1 MAPDVDGLTPGGEGW
16 EEVAFR
22 ARKDAPEVA
31 ASETTSGVEIRPVYG
46 PADVAGLDYE
56 RDLGD
61 PGTYPYARGPYPLM
75 YREKLW
81 TMRTYTG
88 FGTAHA
94 VNRWNRRLLA
104 DEGVTGLST
113 ALDLPTQMGYDSDHP
128 EWRAEV
134 GRVGVAIDSLA
145 DFEVLFDGVPLD
157 RISTSFTINAPAFLF
172 LALYQVAG
180 EKQGV
185 APEALR
191 PIVQNDI
198 LKEFFA
204 RGACVFPVEP
214 SLRLVADTFEYCARV
229 MPRANPISV
238 CGYHIRESGATAVQE
253 MAFSISNAREYVDR
267 ALARGIPI
275 DAFAPRISW
284 NLGAFMNL
292 FEEVA
297 KYRASRR
304 IWARLMR
311 ETYAAEDPRSWRF
324 LWFAGTC
331 GSTFSHQQ
339 PLNNIVRATVETL
352 ALVLGGLQS
361 LTVNTWQEAFEI
373 PDQEAMLTALRT
385 QQIVAYESGVADVVD
400 PLAGSYYVESLTDE
414 YERRILGLMA
424 EIEARGG
431 MARSIEDGY
440 VQRLV
445 LEEAYRH
452 SMAVESGERKVVGEN
467 LFATGAEPPPTRLYQ
482 HDPAVLA
489 EQLSR
494 LALVRSRRSAAAVSR
509 TLSALQAAART
520 PERNLMPLTV
530 DCVRAY
536 CTVGEVMGALRE
548 VFGTYREPV
557 DIFG

>member
-1 MAPDVDGLTPGGEGW
+1 MAQTRSVRQ
-16 EEVAFR
+16 A
-22 ARKDAPEVA
+22 
-31 ASETTSGVEIRPVYG
+31 ETTSGVEIKPVYR
-46 PADVAGLDYE
+46 PDDVAGLDYQ

-61 PGTYPYARGPYPLM
+61 PGQFPYTRGPYPLM
-75 YREKLW
+75 YREKYW

-88 FGTAHA
+88 FGTPRAT
-94 VNRWNRRLLA
+94 NEWNRRLLA
-104 DEGVTGLST
+104 EEGVTGLST

-134 GRVGVAIDSLA
+134 GRVGVPIDSLA
-145 DFEVLFDGVPLD
+145 DFEVLFNGIPLEQV
-157 RISTSFTINAPAFLF
+157 STSFTINAPAFLF

-185 APEALR
+185 GPERLR

-214 SLRLVADTFEYCARV
+214 SLRLVADTFEYCSST

-253 MAFSISNAREYVDR
+253 MAFAISNAREYIDR

-275 DAFAPRISW
+275 DSFAPRISW
-284 NLGAFMNL
+284 NLGAFMNF

-311 ETYAAEDPRSWRF
+311 EGYGAQDERSWRF

-331 GSTFSHQQ
+331 GSTFSHRQ
-339 PLNNIVRATVETL
+339 PLNNIVRATVETM

-385 QQIVAYESGVADVVD
+385 QQIVAHESGIADTAD
-400 PLAGSYYVESLTDE
+400 PLAGSYFVESLTDE
-414 YERRILGLMA
+414 YERRILELMDDVR
-424 EIEARGG
+424 ERGG
-431 MARSIEDGY
+431 MARCIENGY

-452 SMAVESGERKVVGEN
+452 SQAVETGERKVVGEN
-467 LFATGAEPPPTRLYQ
+467 IFVTAEEPPPTRLYQ
-482 HDPAVLA
+482 HDPAALDEQLERLA
-489 EQLSR
+489 E
-494 LALVRSRRSAAAVSR
+494 VRRRRSPKEVERSLARLCEAAAQP
-509 TLSALQAAART
+509 A
-520 PERNLMPLTV
+520 ENLMPHTV
-530 DCVRAY
+530 ECVRAY
-536 CTVGEVMGALRE
+536 ATVGEVMGALRQ
-548 VFGTYREPV
+548 VFGTYQEPV

>member
-1 MAPDVDGLTPGGEGW
+1 MASKTEKTKTV
-16 EEVAFR
+16 
-22 ARKDAPEVA
+22 
-31 ASETTSGVEIRPVYG
+31 ETTSGVEIKPVYT
-46 PADVAGLDYE
+46 PEDVAGLDYE
-56 RDLGD
+56 RDLAD
-61 PGTYPYARGPYPLM
+61 PGAYPYTRGPYPLM

-88 FGTAHA
+88 FGT
-94 VNRWNRRLLA
+94 VSQTNRWNRQLLEA
-104 DEGVTGLST
+104 EGVTGLST

-145 DFEVLFDGVPLD
+145 DFEVLFDGIPLD
-157 RISTSFTINAPAFLF
+157 KISCSFTINAPAFLF
-172 LALYQVAG
+172 LALYQVTG

-185 APEALR
+185 PAAQLR

-214 SLRLVADTFEYCARV
+214 SLRLVADSFQYCAQV

-253 MAFSISNAREYVDR
+253 MGFAISNAIEYVDR

-284 NLGAFMNL
+284 NLGAFMNF
-292 FEEVA
+292 FEEIA

-311 ETYAAEDPRSWRF
+311 ESYGAQDPRSWRF

-331 GSTFSHQQ
+331 GSTFSHRQ
-339 PLNNIVRATVETL
+339 PLNNIVRATVETM

-361 LTVNTWQEAFEI
+361 LTVNTWQEAYEI

-385 QQIVAYESGVADVVD
+385 QQVVAYESGVADTAD
-400 PLAGSYYVESLTDE
+400 PLAGSYFVESLTDE
-414 YERRILGLMA
+414 YERRILALMA
-424 EIEARGG
+424 EVKARGG
-431 MARSIEDGY
+431 MARAIESGW
-440 VQRLV
+440 VQQQV

-452 SMAVESGERKVVGEN
+452 SMAVESGERLVVGEN
-467 LFATGAEPPPTRLYQ
+467 IFESADEPPPTRLYQ

-489 EQLSR
+489 EQNER
-494 LALVRSRRSAAAVSR
+494 LAEVRAQRDAAAVAG
-509 TLSALQAAART
+509 ALDSLRAAART
-520 PERNLMPLTV
+520 PSENLMPHTV
-530 DCVRAY
+530 ECVRAY
-536 CTVGEVMGALRE
+536 CTIGEIMGTLRE
-548 VFGTYREPV
+548 EFGTFSEPL

>member
-1 MAPDVDGLTPGGEGW
+1 MAQKTEQTRRV
-16 EEVAFR
+16 
-22 ARKDAPEVA
+22 
-31 ASETTSGVEIRPVYG
+31 ETTAGVEIKPLYG
-46 PADVAGLDYE
+46 PADIAGLDYQ

-61 PGTYPYARGPYPLM
+61 PGEYPMTRGPYPLM

-88 FGTAHA
+88 FRTPRET
-94 VNRWNRRLLA
+94 NEWNRRLLA
-104 DEGVTGLST
+104 EEGVTGLSV

-145 DFEVLFDGVPLD
+145 DFEVLFEGIPLD
-157 RISTSFTINAPAFLF
+157 QISTSFTINAPAFLF
-172 LALYQVAG
+172 LALYEVAG
-180 EKQGV
+180 ERQGHG
-185 APEALR
+185 AAALR

-214 SLRLVADTFEYCARV
+214 SLRLVADTFEYCSRV

-238 CGYHIRESGATAVQE
+238 CGYHIRESGANAVQE
-253 MAFSISNAREYVDR
+253 MAFCISNACEYIDR

-284 NLGAFMNL
+284 NLGAFMNF
-292 FEEVA
+292 FEEIA

-311 ETYAAEDPRSWRF
+311 ETYGARDPRSWRF

-331 GSTFSHQQ
+331 GSTFSHRQ
-339 PLNNIVRATVETL
+339 PLNNVVRATVETM

-373 PDQEAMLTALRT
+373 PDAEAMLLALRT
-385 QQIVAYESGVADVVD
+385 QQIVAHESGIADTAD
-400 PLAGSYYVESLTDE
+400 PLAGSYFVESLTDE
-414 YERRILGLMA
+414 YERRILALM
-424 EIEARGG
+424 EDVKGRGG
-431 MARSIEDGY
+431 MARCIEEGY

-445 LEEAYRH
+445 LDEAYRH
-452 SMAVESGERKVVGEN
+452 SIEVERGERKVVGEN
-467 LFATGAEPPPTRLYQ
+467 IYVSAEEPPPTRLYQ
-482 HDPAVLA
+482 HNPAALT
-489 EQLSR
+489 EQLER
-494 LALVRSRRSAAAVSR
+494 LGDVRRRRSEREVVAALARLKEAAAIE
-509 TLSALQAAART
+509 T
-520 PERNLMPLTV
+520 ENLMPLTI

-536 CTVGEVMGALRE
+536 ATIGEIMGTLRV

-557 DIFG
+557 GVFG

>member
-1 MAPDVDGLTPGGEGW
+1 MAREVQEG
-16 EEVAFR
+16 VKR
-22 ARKDAPEVA
+22 V
-31 ASETTSGVEIRPVYG
+31 ETTSGVEIKPVYT
-46 PADVAGLDYE
+46 PDDLAGVDYD
-56 RDLGD
+56 RDIAD
-61 PGTYPYARGPYPLM
+61 PGQYPYTRGPYPLG
-75 YREKLW
+75 YRHKLW

-88 FGTAHA
+88 FGTARQ
-94 VNRWNRRLLA
+94 VNDWNRRLLE

-145 DFEVLFDGVPLD
+145 DFEVLFDGIPLD
-157 RISTSFTINAPAFLF
+157 RISTSFTVNAPAFLF

-180 EKQGV
+180 ERQGV
-185 APEALR
+185 PAEALR

-214 SLRLVADTFEYCARV
+214 SLRLVADTFEHCSRV

-253 MAFSISNAREYVDR
+253 MAFCMSSAREYVDR

-292 FEEVA
+292 FEEIA

-311 ETYAAEDPRSWRF
+311 ATYGAADPRSWRF

-331 GSTFSHQQ
+331 GSTFSHRQ
-339 PLNNIVRATVETL
+339 PLNNVVRATIETM

-361 LTVNTWQEAFEI
+361 LTVNTWQEAYEI

-385 QQIVAYESGVADVVD
+385 QQVVAYESGVADTAD
-400 PLAGSYYVESLTDE
+400 PLAGSYFVESLTDE
-414 YERRILGLMA
+414 YERRILALMA
-424 EIEARGG
+424 EVKERGG
-431 MARSIEDGY
+431 MARCVESGW
-440 VQRLV
+440 VQQQV
-445 LEEAYRH
+445 LEEAYKH
-452 SMAVESGERKVVGEN
+452 SMAVESGERLVVGEN
-467 LFATGAEPPPTRLYQ
+467 IFESADEPPPTRLYQ
-482 HDPAVLA
+482 HDPAVLE
-489 EQLSR
+489 EQGRRLREVRASR
-494 LALVRSRRSAAAVSR
+494 DGAAVER
-509 TLSALQAAART
+509 TLAALRAGTRQPRQ
-520 PERNLMPLTV
+520 NLMPLTV
-530 DCVRAY
+530 ECVRAY
-536 CTVGEVMGALRE
+536 CTIGEIMGVLRGE
-548 VFGTYREPV
+548 FGTFSEPL

>member
-1 MAPDVDGLTPGGEGW
+1 MAREVREG
-16 EEVAFR
+16 VKR
-22 ARKDAPEVA
+22 V
-31 ASETTSGVEIRPVYG
+31 ETTSGVEIKPVYA
-46 PADVAGLDYE
+46 PEDVAGIDYD
-56 RDLGD
+56 RDIAD
-61 PGTYPYARGPYPLM
+61 PGEYPYTRGPYPLG
-75 YREKLW
+75 YRQKLW

-88 FGTAHA
+88 FGTARQ
-94 VNRWNRRLLA
+94 VNAWNRRLLE

-157 RISTSFTINAPAFLF
+157 RISCSFTINAPAFLF

-185 APEALR
+185 AAGELR

-204 RGACVFPVEP
+204 RGACIYPVEP
-214 SLRLVADTFEYCARV
+214 SLRLVADTFQYCSKV

-238 CGYHIRESGATAVQE
+238 CGYHIRESGANAVQE
-253 MAFSISNAREYVDR
+253 MAFAISDAIEYTRR
-267 ALARGIPI
+267 ALDRGLDI
-275 DAFAPRISW
+275 DDFAPRISW
-284 NLGAFMNL
+284 NIGAFMNF

-311 ETYAAEDPRSWRF
+311 ERFGAKDPRSWRF

-331 GSTFSHQQ
+331 GSTFSHKQ

-352 ALVLGGLQS
+352 ALVLGGVQS

-385 QQIVAYESGVADVVD
+385 QQIVAYESGVADTVD
-400 PLAGSYYVESLTDE
+400 PLAGSYFVESLTAE
-414 YERRILGLMA
+414 YERRILDLMD
-424 EIEARGG
+424 EVERRGG
-431 MARSIEDGY
+431 MAKCVESGW
-440 VQRLV
+440 VQQQV
-445 LEEAYRH
+445 LRESYRH
-452 SMAVESGERKVVGEN
+452 SREVESGERLVVGEN
-467 LFATGAEPPPTRLYQ
+467 IFESREEAPPTRLYE
-482 HDPAVLA
+482 HDPRVVEDQLARLA
-489 EQLSR
+489 EMKAKR
-494 LALVRSRRSAAAVSR
+494 DGKAVERALGGLKDAAAGEENV
-509 TLSALQAAART
+509 
-520 PERNLMPLTV
+520 MPATV
-530 DCVRAY
+530 ECVRAY
-536 CTVGEVMGALRE
+536 ATLGEVCGALRE
-548 VFGTYREPV
+548 VFGSFQEPL

>member
-1 MAPDVDGLTPGGEGW
+1 MAQQTRQTRHV
-16 EEVAFR
+16 
-22 ARKDAPEVA
+22 
-31 ASETTSGVEIRPVYG
+31 ETTSGVEIKPLYG
-46 PADVAGLDYE
+46 PADVAGLDYG

-61 PGTYPYARGPYPLM
+61 PGEYPMTRGPYPLM

-88 FGTAHA
+88 FRTPRAT
-94 VNRWNRRLLA
+94 NEWNRRLLA
-104 DEGVTGLST
+104 DEGVTGLSV

-128 EWRAEV
+128 EWRPEV

-145 DFEVLFDGVPLD
+145 DFEVLFDGIPLD
-157 RISTSFTINAPAFLF
+157 QVSTSFTINAPAFLF

-180 EKQGV
+180 EKQGLPAEV
-185 APEALR
+185 LR

-204 RGACVFPVEP
+204 RGACVFPVGP
-214 SLRLVADTFEYCARV
+214 SLRLVADTFEYCSRV

-253 MAFSISNAREYVDR
+253 MAFCIGNAREYIDR

-284 NLGAFMNL
+284 NLGAFMNF
-292 FEEVA
+292 FEEIA

-311 ETYAAEDPRSWRF
+311 ETYGAADPRSWRF

-331 GSTFSHQQ
+331 GSTFSHRQ
-339 PLNNIVRATVETL
+339 PLNNVVRATVETM

-373 PDQEAMLTALRT
+373 PDSDAMLLALRT
-385 QQIVAYESGVADVVD
+385 QQIVALESGIADTAD
-400 PLAGSYYVESLTDE
+400 PLAGSYFIESLTDE
-414 YERRILGLMA
+414 YERRILALMDDV
-424 EIEARGG
+424 EARGG
-431 MARSIEDGY
+431 MARCIEDGY

-445 LEEAYRH
+445 QQEAYRH
-452 SMAVESGERKVVGEN
+452 ARAVESGERKVVGEN
-467 LFATGAEPPPTRLYQ
+467 VFATGEEPPPTRLYQ
-482 HDPAVLA
+482 HDPAALA
-489 EQLSR
+489 EQLER
-494 LALVRSRRSAAAVSR
+494 LDEVRARRSEAEVRRALARLRDAAAAEENV
-509 TLSALQAAART
+509 
-520 PERNLMPLTV
+520 MPATV

-536 CTVGEVMGALRE
+536 ATIGEVMGTLRD
-548 VFGTYREPV
+548 VFGTYQEPI
-557 DIFG
+557 DIFD

>member
-1 MAPDVDGLTPGGEGW
+1 VVAQETREGTGKGRGG
-16 EEVAFR
+16 ARR
-22 ARKDAPEVA
+22 AKPEARPVQ
-31 ASETTSGVEIRPVYG
+31 TTSGVEIKPVYG
-46 PADVAGLDYE
+46 PEDVAGLDYR

-61 PGTYPYARGPYPLM
+61 PGEYPFTRGPYPLM

-88 FGTAHA
+88 FQTPRVTNA
-94 VNRWNRRLLA
+94 WNRRLLA
-104 DEGVTGLST
+104 EEGVTGLST
-113 ALDLPTQMGYDSDHP
+113 ALDLPTQMGFDSDHP

-134 GRVGVAIDSLA
+134 GRVGVAVDSLA
-145 DFEVLFDGVPLD
+145 DFEVLFEGIPLD
-157 RISTSFTINAPAFLF
+157 KVSTSFTINAPAFLF
-172 LALYQVAG
+172 LALYQAAG

-185 APEALR
+185 AAAALR

-214 SLRLVADTFEYCARV
+214 SLRLVADTFEYCSDV

-253 MAFSISNAREYVDR
+253 MAFAISNACEYVER

-284 NLGAFMNL
+284 NLGAFMNF

-311 ETYAAEDPRSWRF
+311 EGYGAQDPRSWRF

-331 GSTFSHQQ
+331 GSTFSHRQ
-339 PLNNIVRATVETL
+339 PLNNIVRATVETM

-385 QQIVAYESGVADVVD
+385 QQIVAYESGIADTAD
-400 PLAGSYYVESLTDE
+400 PLAGSYFVESLTDE
-414 YERRILGLMA
+414 YERRILKLMDDVKQ
-424 EIEARGG
+424 RGG
-431 MARSIEDGY
+431 MARCIEDGY

-452 SMAVESGERKVVGEN
+452 SIAVETGERTVVGEN
-467 LFATGAEPPPTRLYQ
+467 AFVSAEEPPTTRLYQ
-482 HDPAVLA
+482 HDEAALA
-489 EQLSR
+489 EQLER
-494 LALVRSRRSAAAVSR
+494 LEEVRAKRSRRQVGVALGRLRDAASR
-509 TLSALQAAART
+509 GGQS
-520 PERNLMPLTV
+520 LMPPTLE
-530 DCVRAY
+530 CVRAY

-548 VFGTYREPV
+548 VFGTYQEPI

>member
-1 MAPDVDGLTPGGEGW
+1 
-16 EEVAFR
+16 
-22 ARKDAPEVA
+22 
-31 ASETTSGVEIRPVYG
+31 
-46 PADVAGLDYE
+46 
-56 RDLGD
+56 
-61 PGTYPYARGPYPLM
+61 M

-88 FGTAHA
+88 FGT
-94 VNRWNRRLLA
+94 VSQTNRWNRQLLA
-104 DEGVTGLST
+104 AEGVTGLST

-145 DFEVLFDGVPLD
+145 DFEVLFDGIPLD
-157 RISTSFTINAPAFLF
+157 KISCSFTINAPAFLF
-172 LALYQVAG
+172 LALYQVTG

-185 APEALR
+185 PAAELR

-214 SLRLVADTFEYCARV
+214 SLRLVADTFEYCARL

-253 MAFSISNAREYVDR
+253 MGFAISNAIEYVDR

-284 NLGAFMNL
+284 NLGAFMNF
-292 FEEVA
+292 FEEIA

-311 ETYAAEDPRSWRF
+311 EAYGAQDPRSWRF

-331 GSTFSHQQ
+331 GSTFSHRQ
-339 PLNNIVRATVETL
+339 PLNNIVRATVETM

-361 LTVNTWQEAFEI
+361 LTVNTWQEAYEI

-385 QQIVAYESGVADVVD
+385 QQVVAYESGVADTAD

-414 YERRILGLMA
+414 YERRILALMA
-424 EIEARGG
+424 EVKARGG
-431 MARSIEDGY
+431 MARAIESGW
-440 VQRLV
+440 VQQQV

-452 SMAVESGERKVVGEN
+452 SMAVESGERLVVGEN
-467 LFATGAEPPPTRLYQ
+467 IFESADEPPPTRLYQ

-489 EQLSR
+489 EQSER
-494 LALVRSRRSAAAVSR
+494 LAQVRAQRDAAAVGR
-509 TLSALQAAART
+509 TLDSLRAAART
-520 PERNLMPLTV
+520 PGENLMPPTV
-530 DCVRAY
+530 ECVRAY
-536 CTVGEVMGALRE
+536 CTIGEIMGTLRE
-548 VFGTYREPV
+548 EFGTFSEPL

>member
-1 MAPDVDGLTPGGEGW
+1 MAQQTRQVRH
-16 EEVAFR
+16 V
-22 ARKDAPEVA
+22 
-31 ASETTSGVEIRPVYG
+31 ETTSGVEIKPLYG

-61 PGTYPYARGPYPLM
+61 PGEYPMTRGPYPLM

-88 FGTAHA
+88 FRTPR
-94 VNRWNRRLLA
+94 VTNEWNRRLLA
-104 DEGVTGLST
+104 DEGVTGLSV

-128 EWRAEV
+128 EWRPEV

-145 DFEVLFDGVPLD
+145 DFEVLFDGIPLD
-157 RISTSFTINAPAFLF
+157 QVSTSFTINAPAFLF

-180 EKQGV
+180 ERQGIAADV
-185 APEALR
+185 LR

-214 SLRLVADTFEYCARV
+214 SLRLVADTFEYCSRV

-253 MAFSISNAREYVDR
+253 MAFCISNAREYVDR

-284 NLGAFMNL
+284 NLGAFMNF
-292 FEEVA
+292 FEEIA

-311 ETYAAEDPRSWRF
+311 ETYGATDPRSWRF

-331 GSTFSHQQ
+331 GSTFSHRQ
-339 PLNNIVRATVETL
+339 PMNNVVRATVETM

-373 PDQEAMLTALRT
+373 PDSEAMLLALRT
-385 QQIVAYESGVADVVD
+385 QQVVALESGIADTAD
-400 PLAGSYYVESLTDE
+400 PLAGSYFVESLTDE
-414 YERRILGLMA
+414 YERRILALM
-424 EIEARGG
+424 EDVEARGG
-431 MARSIEDGY
+431 MARCIEEGY

-452 SMAVESGERKVVGEN
+452 ARAVETGERKVVGEN
-467 LFATGAEPPPTRLYQ
+467 VFVTGEEPPPTRLYQ
-482 HDPAVLA
+482 HDPAALT
-489 EQLSR
+489 EQMER
-494 LALVRSRRSAAAVSR
+494 LDEVRARRSEAEVRRTLGRLRDAAAGE
-509 TLSALQAAART
+509 A
-520 PERNLMPLTV
+520 NLMPATI

-536 CTVGEVMGALRE
+536 ATIGEVMGTLRE
-548 VFGTYREPV
+548 VFGTYQEPI
-557 DIFG
+557 DIFA

>member
-1 MAPDVDGLTPGGEGW
+1 MAQQTRQVRH
-16 EEVAFR
+16 V
-22 ARKDAPEVA
+22 
-31 ASETTSGVEIRPVYG
+31 ETTSGVEIKPLYG

-61 PGTYPYARGPYPLM
+61 PGEYPMTRGPYPLM

-88 FGTAHA
+88 FRTPR
-94 VNRWNRRLLA
+94 VTNEWNRRLLA
-104 DEGVTGLST
+104 DEGVTGLSV

-128 EWRAEV
+128 EWRPEV

-145 DFEVLFDGVPLD
+145 DFEVLFEGIPLD
-157 RISTSFTINAPAFLF
+157 QVSTSFTINAPAFLF

-180 EKQGV
+180 ERQAV
-185 APEALR
+185 APDVLR

-214 SLRLVADTFEYCARV
+214 SLRLVADTFEYCSRV

-253 MAFSISNAREYVDR
+253 MAFCISNARAYIDR

-284 NLGAFMNL
+284 NLGAFMNF
-292 FEEVA
+292 FEEIA

-311 ETYAAEDPRSWRF
+311 ETYGAADPRSWRF

-331 GSTFSHQQ
+331 GSTFSHRQ
-339 PLNNIVRATVETL
+339 PMNNVVRATVETM

-373 PDQEAMLTALRT
+373 PDSEAMLLALRT
-385 QQIVAYESGVADVVD
+385 QQVVALESGIADTAD
-400 PLAGSYYVESLTDE
+400 PLAGSYFVESLTDE
-414 YERRILGLMA
+414 YERRILALM
-424 EIEARGG
+424 EDVEARGG
-431 MARSIEDGY
+431 MARCIEEGY

-452 SMAVESGERKVVGEN
+452 ARAVETGERKVVGEN
-467 LFATGAEPPPTRLYQ
+467 VFVTGEEPPPTRLYQ
-482 HDPAVLA
+482 HDPRALT
-489 EQLSR
+489 EQLER
-494 LALVRSRRSAAAVSR
+494 LDEVRARRSEAEVRRTLGRLKDAAAG
-509 TLSALQAAART
+509 A
-520 PERNLMPLTV
+520 ENLMPATV
-530 DCVRAY
+530 ECVRAY
-536 CTVGEVMGALRE
+536 ATIGEVMGTLRE
-548 VFGTYREPV
+548 VFGTYQEPI
-557 DIFG
+557 DIFA

>member
-1 MAPDVDGLTPGGEGW
+1 MARDVQEG
-16 EEVAFR
+16 VKR
-22 ARKDAPEVA
+22 VQ
-31 ASETTSGVEIRPVYG
+31 TTSGVDIKPVYT
-46 PADVAGLDYE
+46 PDDVAGLDYE
-56 RDLGD
+56 RDIAD
-61 PGTYPYARGPYPLM
+61 PGEYPYTRGPYPLG
-75 YREKLW
+75 YRQKLW

-88 FGTAHA
+88 FGTARQ
-94 VNRWNRRLLA
+94 VNEWNRRLLK

-157 RISTSFTINAPAFLF
+157 RISCSFTINAPAFLF
-172 LALYQVAG
+172 LALYQVTG

-185 APEALR
+185 ATKELR

-204 RGACVFPVEP
+204 RGACIYPVEP
-214 SLRLVADTFEYCARV
+214 SLRLVADTFQYCARE

-253 MAFSISNAREYVDR
+253 MAFAISDAIEYVRR
-267 ALARGIPI
+267 ALDRGLEI
-275 DAFAPRISW
+275 DEFAPRISW
-284 NLGAFMNL
+284 NIGAFMNF

-304 IWARLMR
+304 VWARLMR
-311 ETYAAEDPRSWRF
+311 ERFGAKDPRSWRF

-331 GSTFSHQQ
+331 GSTFSHKQ
-339 PLNNIVRATVETL
+339 PLNNIVRATVETM
-352 ALVLGGLQS
+352 ALVLGGVQS

-385 QQIVAYESGVADVVD
+385 QQVIAYESGLPDTVD

-414 YERRILGLMA
+414 YERRILALMD
-424 EIEARGG
+424 EVEQRGG
-431 MARSIEDGY
+431 MARCIESGW
-440 VQRLV
+440 VQQQV
-445 LEEAYRH
+445 LRESFRH
-452 SMAVESGERKVVGEN
+452 SREVETGERLIVGEN
-467 LFATGAEPPPTRLYQ
+467 IFQSREEAPPTRLYA
-482 HDPAVLA
+482 HDPAAVEDQLARLA
-489 EQLSR
+489 EVKASR
-494 LALVRSRRSAAAVSR
+494 DGKAVERALGRLKDAAAGD
-509 TLSALQAAART
+509 
-520 PERNLMPLTV
+520 ENLMPATV
-530 DCVRAY
+530 ECVRAY
-536 CTVGEVMGALRE
+536 ATLGEVCGALRD
-548 VFGTYREPV
+548 VFGTFQEPL